1 MNFAIIP
8 ESWTPALTAAL
19 RIMTGLLFLEHGSGK
34 LLNFPAMPGVDQ
46 MPALLLYSTG
56 LLELVGGALIT
67 IGLFTRPVAFVLA
80 GNMAVAYFMAH
91 FPNSFFPALNRGDAA
106 VLFCFVFLFF
116 AAAGSGRWSV
126 DEAVSRA

>member
-1 MNFAIIP
+1 
-8 ESWTPALTAAL
+8 
-19 RIMTGLLFLEHGSGK
+19 
-34 LLNFPAMPGVDQ
+34 MPGVDQ
-46 MPALLLYSTG
+46 MPALLLYTTG

-116 AAAGSGRWSV
+116 AAAGPGRWSV
-126 DEAVSRA
+126 DEGVSRA